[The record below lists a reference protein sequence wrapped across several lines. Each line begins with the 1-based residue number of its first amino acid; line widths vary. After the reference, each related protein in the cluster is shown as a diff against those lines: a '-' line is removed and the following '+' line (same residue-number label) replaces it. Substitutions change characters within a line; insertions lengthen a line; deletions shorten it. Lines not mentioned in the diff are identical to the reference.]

1 MQEYDRPNSAYMLF
15 YERSESLEPVDQFP
29 APISAPSQGPA
40 ETDVPS
46 RESAFVQSKDEL
58 ATPNQSQQ
66 VSLPQEGSTGH
77 TQEGSSL
84 QSPDVIMVQTPA
96 DLETAI
102 QRTQSA
108 PAEAQDGD
116 LPTVPASPMVLQTSP
131 SPAATPRKGG
141 PAQLSSLSPLKV
153 LPMRVWESA
162 RCVIFFFIASGGQA
176 CSPMT
181 SQCCMAVASWQ
192 TCVIR
197 LQDRVVSH

>member
-1 MQEYDRPNSAYMLF
+1 MLF

-29 APISAPSQGPA
+29 APTSAPSQGPA

-46 RESAFVQSKDEL
+46 QESASVQSKDQL

-77 TQEGSSL
+77 TQEGGSL

-96 DLETAI
+96 ELETAI
-102 QRTQSA
+102 ERTQSA

-131 SPAATPRKGG
+131 SPAATPHEGG

-153 LPMRVWESA
+153 LPIRLWESA
-162 RCVIFFFIASGGQA
+162 RSIIFL
-176 CSPMT
+176 
-181 SQCCMAVASWQ
+181 SQ
-192 TCVIR
+192 
-197 LQDRVVSH
+197 LQGDKHAHP